1 MLLSTIHI
9 YPIKSAAGL
18 DLQSA
23 PVEPRGFR
31 DDRRWMVVDAN
42 DRFLTG
48 RQLARMV
55 LIHATPEDDGL
66 RLEAPAMP
74 PLRVAIPARDAGR
87 ASVTVWNNT
96 VDAARAD
103 ATADA
108 WLSEFLDCPV
118 RLVAMDAQSVRA
130 TEERAGVEAGEVG
143 FADAY
148 PFLAISQASLDH
160 LNAKLATPLS
170 MRRFRPN
177 LVIAGAEPHAE
188 DGWRRIRI
196 GAIPFDV
203 AKTCTRCVFT
213 TVDPDRGER
222 DPSGE
227 PLRTLKT
234 YRRAEDGIHFG
245 VNLIARA
252 EGVLRVGDRVEI
264 ECAQ

>member
-1 MLLSTIHI
+1 MILSAIHI
-9 YPIKSAAGL
+9 YPIKSTAGL

-23 PVEPRGFR
+23 SIEPRGFL
-31 DDRRWMVVDAN
+31 DDRRWIVVDAD

-55 LIHATPEDDGL
+55 LIRTTPEDDGL
-66 RLEAPAMP
+66 RLDAPAMP
-74 PLRVAIPARDAGR
+74 TLRVARPAPDAER
-87 ASVTVWNNT
+87 ASVQVWDDN

-103 ATADA
+103 AAADA
-108 WLSEFLDCPV
+108 WLSEFLGRPV
-118 RLVAMDAQSVRA
+118 RLVAMDARSARA
-130 TEERAGVEAGEVG
+130 TEQRPGVDPCEVG

-160 LNAKLATPLS
+160 LNAKLAAPIQ

-177 LVIAGAEPHAE
+177 LVISGCEPHAE

-196 GAIPFDV
+196 GGIDFDV
-203 AKTCTRCVFT
+203 VKTCTRCVFT
-213 TVDPDRGER
+213 TVDPECGER

-234 YRRAEDGIHFG
+234 YRRAEDGIIFG
-245 VNLIARA
+245 VNLIARGRG
-252 EGVLRVGDRVEI
+252 ELRVGDRVEV
-264 ECAQ
+264 ESAA